1 MGRVAIP
8 ERQSMR
14 LLRKLRRRRVLK
26 RWPLSDALWDATL
39 CAHSR
44 LPTLDQESRQ
54 RLRELATVFAH
65 EKTFLP
71 VRRAKLDEAL
81 QTRIAAL
88 ACLPV
93 LNLGLDWYRDWHTL
107 ILYPAAFVSPRRVH
121 DEHGLVQEW
130 EEVLSGEAS
139 SWGPVVLSVADVE
152 ASGQGAG
159 YNVVV
164 HEMAH
169 KLGLLNGA
177 VNGFPPLHSGMSSRT
192 WSAVFQAAYDDLNA
206 RLAAGEE
213 TLIDPYAAENPGEF
227 FAVLSEYF
235 FDNPILLTQ
244 VYQKVYEQLR
254 DFYRQDPAELQN
266 RICPPRGW

>member
-1 MGRVAIP
+1 MGRVTTP

-14 LLRKLRRRRVLK
+14 LLRNVRRRRILK

-39 CAHSR
+39 RAHSR
-44 LPTLDQESRQ
+44 LLTLDQESRE

-65 EKTFLP
+65 EKAFLP
-71 VRRAKLDEAL
+71 VRGARLDEAL

-93 LNLGLDWYRDWHTL
+93 LNLGLDWYRGWHTL

-130 EEVLSGEAS
+130 EEVLSGESS

-169 KLGLLNGA
+169 KLDLLNDA

-206 RLAAGEE
+206 RLAAGED
-213 TLIDPYAAENPGEF
+213 TPIDPYAAENPGEF

-244 VYQKVYEQLR
+244 VHQKVYEQLR
-254 DFYRQDPAELQN
+254 DFYRQDPAALQN
-266 RICPPRGW
+266 RNQ